1 VAARDGTS
9 YDAVVGQQAQRLGI
23 GRMVTAE
30 DLAKVVVFLCS
41 PLAFSI
47 SGEAISAAGG
57 QGASVSL

>member
-1 VAARDGTS
+1 VL
-9 YDAVVGQQAQRLGI
+9 QEQAQRMGI
-23 GRMVTAE
+23 ARMVMAE

-57 QGASVSL
+57 QGGSVTL